1 MAKEQTIFEKLQI
14 PYVKKEGIFYPVL
27 DVSGIPNT
35 DENSESEEVGS
46 RFVGKYGIMWLR
58 YMRENQNDRY
68 RHLIRFGMA
77 EEKAREVNEEAY
89 DMLDTMMKQYLHK
102 HKPRD
107 SNSTMEMWRIRE
119 QAKVVAEETVLC
131 DIVYHYH

>member
-1 MAKEQTIFEKLQI
+1 
-14 PYVKKEGIFYPVL
+14 
-27 DVSGIPNT
+27 
-35 DENSESEEVGS
+35 
-46 RFVGKYGIMWLR
+46 
-58 YMRENQNDRY
+58 
-68 RHLIRFGMA
+68 MA

-119 QAKVVAEETVLC
+119 QAKMVAEETVLC

>member
-14 PYVKKEGIFYPVL
+14 PYVEKEGIFYPVL
-27 DVSGIPNT
+27 DASGIQNT
-35 DENSESEEVGS
+35 DENSDSEKVCS
-46 RFVGKYGIMWLR
+46 RFVGKYGLMWLR

-89 DMLDTMMKQYLHK
+89 DMLDIMMKQYLHK

-119 QAKVVAEETVLC
+119 QAKMVAEETVLC